1 MSKNAPIYIGN
12 RQLLDVQAIA
22 ELSASLIQQML
33 SAFTGGMT
41 GASGE
46 MEISKYG
53 YTPLNQNG
61 EIDSKYINLTVSDTD
76 TPIVTHTNKINFS
89 GDFIRV
95 KQGETGEAIVQLNLP
110 VENPDY
116 SVLKNTSFEQIYD
129 KVDMILP
136 IAPDLYDS
144 PWTAG
149 EVRPGI
155 NDYVD
160 VTDTAI
166 STEQKYTMFTLKS
179 SIPLYIPS
187 NNTYF
192 LIEIKNG
199 KNGANNIIAETGI
212 FNVKNARTLIQSVNL
227 ISDDGQI
234 IPTLDYDNITCVIT
248 DIKQLDNGYSVNIE
262 LKFNLSR
269 LIGKAANLQGGQFQ
283 VVVTHI
289 EKIDSVIDS
298 SSTSKQLGKFISNK
312 IYLNCGSIPYFTG
325 GIQLTI
331 NNESFMYSSGIK
343 YITGGV
349 LNISLPT
356 VHNLYA
362 NASVKDK
369 VFVNTNLSNEQLVL
383 QLNNI
388 NYFNA
393 SETPILSS
401 IIIPTPVYTQQIVVS
416 ATAKN
421 AYGSSQQKVFTYEL
435 TKENGID
442 GIFNTALVDKIN
454 NGFISNGTN
463 EYFVNE
469 NYRYSWD
476 SKPAQSWNSNAP
488 LRPWS
493 LKVIPGVGLC
503 RQENERTQGYYR
515 LFKSENNLPK
525 LGGTFVFE
533 GITKKEFDALNL
545 VEIAVAHEE
554 DSSRPY
560 TWYSLQK
567 YWNNNISIQ
576 RREINSILN
585 AINNVN
591 GGTIVTENNCDCN
604 CNNDYVDNNP
614 NNKNFAGLSAQEL
627 EDLKTSLETRL
638 TELDNLKLGVKTNV
652 IEQDNKLYVSFILFG
667 DDDNTGTLTSNFN
680 NSNEYIAAGEYG
692 IYLKIV
698 MDTNTTATISY
709 IGLKNTTTM
718 EEW

>member
-22 ELSASLIQQML
+22 ELSANLLQQML

-89 GDFIRV
+89 GDSIRV

-136 IAPDLYDS
+136 IAPELYDS

-179 SIPLYIPS
+179 SIPLYIPL

-227 ISDDGQI
+227 ISNDGQI

-248 DIKQLDNGYSVNIE
+248 NIKQLDNGYSANIE

-283 VVVTHI
+283 IVVTHI
-289 EKIDSVIDS
+289 EKIESTIDA

-325 GIQLTI
+325 DIQLTI
-331 NNESFMYSSGIK
+331 NNESSVYSSGIK

-362 NASVKDK
+362 NASVIDK

-401 IIIPTPVYTQQIVVS
+401 IVIPTPVYTQQIIVS

-469 NYRYSWD
+469 NYRYAWD
-476 SKPAQSWNSNAP
+476 SKPAQSWNSNAI
-488 LRPWS
+488 LKPWS

-533 GITKKEFDALNL
+533 GITKKEFDALKL
-545 VEIAVAHEE
+545 IEIAVAHEE
-554 DSSRPY
+554 NSSRPY

-567 YWNNNISIQ
+567 YWDNNISVQ

-585 AINNVN
+585 AINNI
-591 GGTIVTENNCDCN
+591 GGSTTITENICDCN
-604 CNNDYVDNNP
+604 CNDDYVDTDP
-614 NNKNFAGLSAQEL
+614 NNKNFDGLSTQEL
-627 EDLKTSLETRL
+627 EDLKASLENRL
-638 TELDNLKLGVKTNV
+638 TELNKLESGVKTNV

-692 IYLKIV
+692 IYLRII

>member
-1 MSKNAPIYIGN
+1 MSKNPPIYIGN
-12 RQLLDVQAIA
+12 RQLLDVQAVA
-22 ELSASLIQQML
+22 ELSASLHQQML

-41 GASGE
+41 GPSGE

-144 PWTAG
+144 PWAAG
-149 EVRPGI
+149 ETRPGI

-160 VTDTAI
+160 LTDTAI

-179 SIPLYIPS
+179 SIPLYLPS

-199 KNGANNIIAETGI
+199 KNNIKAETGI
-212 FNVKNARTLIQSVNL
+212 FNVKNAKSLTQSVNL

-234 IPTLDYDNITCVIT
+234 VQTLDYDNITCNIT
-248 DIKQLDNGYSVNIE
+248 DIKQPDTGYSANIE

-283 VVVTHI
+283 IIVTHI
-289 EKIDSVIDS
+289 EKINSTIDS

-312 IYLNCGSIPYFTG
+312 IYLNCGTIPYFTG
-325 GIQLTI
+325 DIQLTI

-343 YITGGV
+343 YITGGI

-369 VFVNTNLSNEQLVL
+369 VFVNTNLSHEQLIL

-388 NYFNA
+388 NYANA
-393 SETPILSS
+393 VETPVLSS
-401 IIIPTPVYTQQIVVS
+401 IVIPTPVFAQQIIIS

-421 AYGSSQQKVFTYEL
+421 AYGSSQEKVFTYEL
-435 TKENGID
+435 TKENSID

-454 NGFISNGTN
+454 NGVISNGTN

-476 SKPAQSWNSNAP
+476 GKPAQAWNPNVSLRINA
-488 LRPWS
+488 
-493 LKVIPGVGLC
+493 LKVVPGVGLC
-503 RQENERTQGYYR
+503 RQENESLQGYYR
-515 LFKSENNLPK
+515 LFKSENKSLK

-533 GITKKEFDALNL
+533 GITKKEFDDLKL
-545 VEIAVAHEE
+545 IEIAVAHEE
-554 DSSRPY
+554 DSNRPY

-567 YWNNNISIQ
+567 YWDNNISAQ
-576 RREINSILN
+576 RRQINSILN
-585 AINNVN
+585 AINNI
-591 GGTIVTENNCDCN
+591 GGNTTVTENSCDCN
-604 CNNDYVDNNP
+604 CNDNYIDNDP
-614 NNKNFAGLSAQEL
+614 NNKNFDGLSLQEL
-627 EDLKTSLETRL
+627 EDLKASLEARL
-638 TELDNLKLGVKTNV
+638 NELEKMKVGVKTNI

-692 IYLKIV
+692 IYLRLV